1 MLWGKIGVGVL
12 LSVGTMTSAD
22 WATVLLTVL
31 IFLGGWLLFSP
42 VIAAGDSGSSRK
54 TYQKQGVKYAV
65 ICDHD
70 CEDRTG
76 PLGERYD

>member
-1 MLWGKIGVGVL
+1 MGFRIGTTVL
-12 LSVGTMTSAD
+12 LSIGTMTSAD

-54 TYQKQGVKYAV
+54 TYQKQGVKYAIV
-65 ICDHD
+65 CDHD
-70 CEDRTG
+70 CEHDHDG
-76 PLGERYD
+76 PFGERYD